1 MEFYKMNDKTDIY
14 LSSLRASTKWDS
26 WLYLQS
32 EYAQRI
38 NISRREKIE
47 EKFLVQTEK
56 KETLAFRPESK
67 SGCTFRQLNG

>member
-38 NISRREKIE
+38 NISRRKKIE

-56 KETLAFRPESK
+56 KRLWP
-67 SGCTFRQLNG
+67 SGQSQSLDVHLDN

>member
-1 MEFYKMNDKTDIY
+1 MEFYKINDKTDIY

-47 EKFLVQTEK
+47 EKFLVQT
-56 KETLAFRPESK
+56 
-67 SGCTFRQLNG
+67 

>member
-47 EKFLVQTEK
+47 EK

>member
-56 KETLAFRPESK
+56 KRDFGLQARVK
-67 SGCTFRQLNG
+67 VWMYI